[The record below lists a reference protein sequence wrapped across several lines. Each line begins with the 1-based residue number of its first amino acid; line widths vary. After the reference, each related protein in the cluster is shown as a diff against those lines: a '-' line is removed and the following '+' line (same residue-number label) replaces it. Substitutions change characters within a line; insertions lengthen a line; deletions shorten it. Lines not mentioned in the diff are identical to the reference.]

1 MQSIAVFCASSEGND
16 KTFKTVATQL
26 GETLAQQKLTVVYGG
41 SKAGLMGA
49 VANGALSK
57 GGKVIGVIP
66 NFLKHKE
73 IAHTEVTELVV
84 VKSMHERKTIMHD
97 RCEGIIALPGGFGTF
112 EELFEVLTWAQLGH
126 HQKPIGLLNVNGYY
140 DDLLKM
146 IQKMVDNGLTKK
158 VNQEMLLVADTI
170 DDLLHK
176 MKNYKAPKVHKWIA
190 DDSL

>member
-16 KTFKTVATQL
+16 KTFKTIATKL
-26 GETLAQQKLTVVYGG
+26 GETLALQHIAIVYGG

-57 GGKVIGVIP
+57 GGEVIGVIP

-73 IAHTEVTELVV
+73 IAHTEVTELIVV
-84 VKSMHERKTIMHD
+84 SSMHERKTIMHD

-146 IQKMVDNGLTKK
+146 NVLRKILSSMGTMDAIEFLLSKLKNTK
-158 VNQEMLLVADTI
+158 NNADFF
-170 DDLLHK
+170 
-176 MKNYKAPKVHKWIA
+176 
-190 DDSL
+190 DSMNKTAN